1 MSWSLPSSRSAETV
15 LMSDTVLVT
24 GGAGFLGSHVA
35 DALVCSGY
43 TVLVLD
49 DLSGGFRENVPAAAR
64 FVQGS
69 ILDTTMVDSLFA
81 ENSIRFVFHLAAYA
95 AEGLSHFIKRFNY
108 QNNLLGSVNLINCSV
123 NHGVECFVFT
133 SSIAVY
139 GSNQLPMREEMIPQP
154 EDSYGIAKLAV
165 EQELRISRE
174 MFGLHSVVF
183 RPHNVYGERQNI
195 GDAYRNVI
203 GIFMNEILQGKPM
216 TVYGDGA
223 QTRAFT
229 YVGDVAPVIARAP
242 LNRKAH
248 GEVFNIGSDT
258 PHDVNDLAQRV
269 AAAMGVKADVRHLPA
284 RKEVLHAYSSHEKV
298 RRFFDC
304 PPETALDAGLRPMAD
319 WVKQAG
325 VRRSSAFSQIE
336 IEKELPEVWKRR

>member
-1 MSWSLPSSRSAETV
+1 MT
-15 LMSDTVLVT
+15 DTVLVT

-35 DALVCSGY
+35 DSLVRSGY

-49 DLSGGFRENVPAAAR
+49 DLSGGFRENIPTSAR
-64 FVQGS
+64 FIQGS
-69 ILDTTMVDSLFA
+69 ILDNVLVDSLFT
-81 ENSIRFVFHLAAYA
+81 ENRIRFVYHLAAYA

-108 QNNLLGSVNLINCSV
+108 QNNLLGSVNLINSSV

-139 GSNQLPMREEMIPQP
+139 GSNQPPMREDMVPQP

-165 EQELRISRE
+165 EQELRISRKV
-174 MFGLHSVVF
+174 FGLNSIVF

-195 GDAYRNVI
+195 GDAYRNVV

-216 TVYGDGA
+216 SVYGDGT

-229 YVGDVAPVIARAP
+229 YVGDVAPVIAGAP
-242 LNRKAH
+242 LTPKAY

-258 PHDVNDLAQRV
+258 PYAVNDLARRV
-269 AAAMGVKADVRHLPA
+269 AGAMEVEADVRHLPA
-284 RKEVLHAYSSHEKV
+284 RKEVLHAFSNHEKV
-298 RRFFDC
+298 RRYFDC
-304 PPETALDAGLRPMAD
+304 PPETALDAGLRRMAD
-319 WVKQAG
+319 WVKKAG
-325 VRRSSAFSQIE
+325 ARHSSGFSQIE
-336 IEKELPEVWKRR
+336 IDKELPLVWKRR